1 MAESSAYGSLD
12 LLVQPVVT
20 HYDRYA
26 LHEQAEPRRELC
38 PMFQRVFGALRRR
51 VQAVVGHDNEPRSLL
66 LLQDLLREYGFL
78 PVSGSAM
85 SFESILTICNDILI
99 NERKA
104 VIEFGSGISTLAIA
118 SLIRRKGLTCRFV
131 SVDGNAAWQ
140 EIISRCLH
148 DAGTE
153 EGVELIHAPVAH
165 HRLALAGNTW
175 YDLDSHRDSI
185 AASKFDSVIVDGP
198 EACNDRIALARYPA
212 LPFLRDHLD
221 FERCFVLLDDAER
234 SGEREVRRRWKA
246 ELGIDLLMKVSKSA
260 CGFRGKC
267 FNPIP

>member
-1 MAESSAYGSLD
+1 MI
-12 LLVQPVVT
+12 
-20 HYDRYA
+20 
-26 LHEQAEPRRELC
+26 
-38 PMFQRVFGALRRR
+38 QRTLGALRRR
-51 VQAVVGHDNEPRSLL
+51 LQEAVGRDHEPRSLL
-66 LLQDLLREYGFL
+66 LLQDLLRDYGFV

-85 SFESILTICNDILI
+85 SFESILTICNDILV

-118 SLIRRKGLTCRFV
+118 SLIRRKGLSCRFV

-140 EIISRCLH
+140 AIVSRCLH
-148 DAGTE
+148 DAGTA
-153 EGVELIHAPVAH
+153 EGVELIHAPVIP
-165 HRLALAGNTW
+165 HRLAIAGNIW

-198 EACNDRIALARYPA
+198 EACNDQIALARYPA

-234 SGEREVRRRWKA
+234 AGEREVRRRWKA
-246 ELGIDLLMKVSKSA
+246 ELGIDLRMKVSKSA
-260 CGFRGKC
+260 CGFRGKF
-267 FNPIP
+267 FNPVP

>member
-1 MAESSAYGSLD
+1 
-12 LLVQPVVT
+12 
-20 HYDRYA
+20 
-26 LHEQAEPRRELC
+26 
-38 PMFQRVFGALRRR
+38 MFQRAFGALRRR
-51 VQAVVGHDNEPRSLL
+51 LQAVVGHDNEPRSLL
-66 LLQDLLREYGFL
+66 LLQDLLRDYGFL
-78 PVSGSAM
+78 PVSGSAL
-85 SFESILTICNDILI
+85 SFESILTICNDILV
-99 NERKA
+99 NDRKA

-118 SLIRRKGLTCRFV
+118 SLIRRKGLSCRFV

-140 EIISRCLH
+140 GIISRCLH

-153 EGVELIHAPVAH
+153 EGVELIHAPVAP

-175 YDLDSHRDSI
+175 YDLDSHRESI

-198 EACNDRIALARYPA
+198 EAYDDRIALARYPA

-234 SGEREVRRRWKA
+234 TGEREVRKRWKA
-246 ELGIDLLMKVSKSA
+246 ELGIDLNKNVSKSA
-260 CGFRGKC
+260 CGFRGTC

>member
-1 MAESSAYGSLD
+1 
-12 LLVQPVVT
+12 
-20 HYDRYA
+20 
-26 LHEQAEPRRELC
+26 
-38 PMFQRVFGALRRR
+38 MFQRAFGALQRRLHALTGR
-51 VQAVVGHDNEPRSLL
+51 DDEPRSLL
-66 LLQDLLREYGFL
+66 LLQDLLRDYGFV

-85 SFESILTICNDILI
+85 SFESILTICNDILV

-104 VIEFGSGISTLAIA
+104 VIEFGSGISTLVIA

-140 EIISRCLH
+140 SIISRCLH
-148 DAGTE
+148 DAGTAT
-153 EGVELIHAPVAH
+153 GVELIHAPVVP
-165 HRLALAGNTW
+165 HRLAIAGNSW

-185 AASKFDSVIVDGP
+185 ATSTFDSVIIDGP

-221 FERCFVLLDDAER
+221 CKRCFVLLDDAGR
-234 SGEREVRRRWKA
+234 AGEREIRRRWKA
-246 ELGIDLLMKVSKSA
+246 ELGIDLRMKVSKSA
-260 CGFRGKC
+260 CGFRGKW

>member
-1 MAESSAYGSLD
+1 
-12 LLVQPVVT
+12 
-20 HYDRYA
+20 
-26 LHEQAEPRRELC
+26 
-38 PMFQRVFGALRRR
+38 
-51 VQAVVGHDNEPRSLL
+51 
-66 LLQDLLREYGFL
+66 
-78 PVSGSAM
+78 M
-85 SFESILTICNDILI
+85 SFESILTICNDII
-99 NERKA
+99 VNDRKA

-153 EGVELIHAPVAH
+153 EGVELIHAPVAP

-198 EACNDRIALARYPA
+198 EAYNDRIALARYPA

-234 SGEREVRRRWKA
+234 AGEQEVRGRWKA
-246 ELGIDLLMKVSKSA
+246 ELGIDLNKKVSKSA
-260 CGFRGKC
+260 CGFRGTC